1 MKVKVVK
8 DHFCGT
14 GWRAEPETLYLGGV
28 GAVYVEKLEFELP
41 EEWDGLAVTLHIEQ
55 EGGAVPQPM
64 LLDGNNNAPV
74 DRRFTTARQGL
85 WMLMATDGEGR
96 REMTMPGK
104 YVCYQTLENGEGT
117 GADGPAMPLRYQ
129 YLQLVLEQEARA
141 ALEAQRAARYRQWVA
156 DRCAA
161 KEHAL
166 LLEALSGMRYSDAS
180 AWDMIAQLKQRWN
193 SPPPEQAEP
202 VAVESIRL
210 DSKELS
216 IKVGESCPLK
226 ATVLPGSA
234 PQTVEWMAEPEGI
247 VQLRENTLTAVKG
260 GTVLLTAIA
269 GGKLAQRR
277 VRSVAVLLEKLA
289 LDKPSVKLKQGESV
303 TLTATLTP
311 TQSTV
316 TAVSW
321 TTNNAALAVMKD
333 QTTAVENGKAVNT
346 LAAMKDGSCI
356 ITAAAGGKSAVCS
369 VTVEKNGQ
377 SGGDEPAIVM
387 YAVSNRLNGLSTS
400 RADVVV
406 QSGKAYTAALT
417 LNEGYWLISIKV
429 TMGGEDVTATA
440 WNEKKMTVSIPDV
453 TGNIVITAEAK
464 LPMLKEL
471 AVGAVTK
478 LVEKDGAAAEEFM
491 VIAQDYEKELNGEGR
506 TLLARRHGI
515 TGKKWNTTWCTYADS
530 LIDVY
535 LNSEYLKDAP
545 QALKDIL
552 TETKFY
558 YTPGYSGSG
567 SSYTGSHTVTTL
579 SRKVFLPSCYEF
591 GFESYGYTSASS
603 PKYYHLEGSTFA
615 DAKKLALALLAADAE
630 TAGSVPNTY
639 FHFCL
644 WTRTPVLNDYGSG
657 LTGSALKEYL
667 YKCAEAVWAQM
678 LTAPD
683 KLNWG
688 GYKVNEPENMSWPDL
703 YRCWT
708 HPCFTLPGNTV
719 IDAKGNIVEVREE

>member
-1 MKVKVVK
+1 MKVRVVK

-28 GAVYVEKLEFELP
+28 GAVYVEKLEFVLP
-41 EEWDGLAVTLHIEQ
+41 ETWAGMAVTLHIEQ
-55 EGGAVPQPM
+55 EGGTVPQPM

-74 DRRFTTARQGL
+74 DGRFTTARQGL

-260 GTVLLTAIA
+260 GTALLTAIA

-277 VRSVAVLLEKLA
+277 VRSVAVSLEKLA

-346 LAAMKDGSCI
+346 LAALKDGSCI

-478 LVEKDGAAAEEFM
+478 LVEKDGAAAEEFV

-506 TLLARRHGI
+506 TFLARRHGI
-515 TGKKWNTTWCTYADS
+515 TGKKWNTICWMNC
-530 LIDVY
+530 L
-535 LNSEYLKDAP
+535 
-545 QALKDIL
+545 ALKGGQD
-552 TETKFY
+552 
-558 YTPGYSGSG
+558 GDNAC
-567 SSYTGSHTVTTL
+567 SS
-579 SRKVFLPSCYEF
+579 
-591 GFESYGYTSASS
+591 
-603 PKYYHLEGSTFA
+603 EGSRGP
-615 DAKKLALALLAADAE
+615 AAGQDR
-630 TAGSVPNTY
+630 AG
-639 FHFCL
+639 
-644 WTRTPVLNDYGSG
+644 GSDG
-657 LTGSALKEYL
+657 LQEHRRDGK
-667 YKCAEAVWAQM
+667 
-678 LTAPD
+678 D
-683 KLNWG
+683 KG
-688 GYKVNEPENMSWPDL
+688 
-703 YRCWT
+703 R
-708 HPCFTLPGNTV
+708 
-719 IDAKGNIVEVREE
+719 

>member
-1 MKVKVVK
+1 MKVRVVK

-28 GAVYVEKLEFELP
+28 GAVYVEKLEFVLP
-41 EEWDGLAVTLHIEQ
+41 ETWASMAVTLHIEQ
-55 EGGAVPQPM
+55 EGGTVPQPM

-74 DRRFTTARQGL
+74 DGRFTTARQGL

-210 DSKELS
+210 DSK
-216 IKVGESCPLK
+216 
-226 ATVLPGSA
+226 
-234 PQTVEWMAEPEGI
+234 
-247 VQLRENTLTAVKG
+247 
-260 GTVLLTAIA
+260 
-269 GGKLAQRR
+269 
-277 VRSVAVLLEKLA
+277 
-289 LDKPSVKLKQGESV
+289 
-303 TLTATLTP
+303 
-311 TQSTV
+311 
-316 TAVSW
+316 
-321 TTNNAALAVMKD
+321 
-333 QTTAVENGKAVNT
+333 
-346 LAAMKDGSCI
+346 
-356 ITAAAGGKSAVCS
+356 SAVCS

-464 LPMLKEL
+464 LPMLKKL
-471 AVGAVTK
+471 AVGAVKK
-478 LVEKDGAAAEEFM
+478 LVEKDGAAAEEFV

>member
-1 MKVKVVK
+1 M
-8 DHFCGT
+8 
-14 GWRAEPETLYLGGV
+14 

-277 VRSVAVLLEKLA
+277 VRSVAVSLEKLA

-346 LAAMKDGSCI
+346 LAALKDGSCI

-440 WNEKKMTVSIPDV
+440 WNEK
-453 TGNIVITAEAK
+453 
-464 LPMLKEL
+464 
-471 AVGAVTK
+471 
-478 LVEKDGAAAEEFM
+478 
-491 VIAQDYEKELNGEGR
+491 R
-506 TLLARRHGI
+506 
-515 TGKKWNTTWCTYADS
+515 
-530 LIDVY
+530 
-535 LNSEYLKDAP
+535 
-545 QALKDIL
+545 
-552 TETKFY
+552 
-558 YTPGYSGSG
+558 
-567 SSYTGSHTVTTL
+567 
-579 SRKVFLPSCYEF
+579 
-591 GFESYGYTSASS
+591 
-603 PKYYHLEGSTFA
+603 
-615 DAKKLALALLAADAE
+615 
-630 TAGSVPNTY
+630 
-639 FHFCL
+639 
-644 WTRTPVLNDYGSG
+644 
-657 LTGSALKEYL
+657 
-667 YKCAEAVWAQM
+667 
-678 LTAPD
+678 
-683 KLNWG
+683 
-688 GYKVNEPENMSWPDL
+688 
-703 YRCWT
+703 
-708 HPCFTLPGNTV
+708 
-719 IDAKGNIVEVREE
+719 

>member
-55 EGGAVPQPM
+55 EGGTVPQPM

-74 DRRFTTARQGL
+74 DGRFTTARQGL

-216 IKVGESCPLK
+216 VKVGESCPLK

-260 GTVLLTAIA
+260 GTALLTAIA

-277 VRSVAVLLEKLA
+277 VRSVAVSLEKLV

-311 TQSTV
+311 TKSTV

-346 LAAMKDGSCI
+346 LAALKDGSCI

-400 RADVVV
+400 RADAVV

-478 LVEKDGAAAEEFM
+478 LVEKDGAAAEEFV

-515 TGKKWNTTWCTYADS
+515 TGKNGTRHG
-530 LIDVY
+530 VRM
-535 LNSEYLKDAP
+535 P
-545 QALKDIL
+545 
-552 TETKFY
+552 
-558 YTPGYSGSG
+558 
-567 SSYTGSHTVTTL
+567 
-579 SRKVFLPSCYEF
+579 
-591 GFESYGYTSASS
+591 
-603 PKYYHLEGSTFA
+603 
-615 DAKKLALALLAADAE
+615 
-630 TAGSVPNTY
+630 TA
-639 FHFCL
+639 
-644 WTRTPVLNDYGSG
+644 
-657 LTGSALKEYL
+657 
-667 YKCAEAVWAQM
+667 
-678 LTAPD
+678 
-683 KLNWG
+683 
-688 GYKVNEPENMSWPDL
+688 
-703 YRCWT
+703 
-708 HPCFTLPGNTV
+708 
-719 IDAKGNIVEVREE
+719 

>member
-1 MKVKVVK
+1 MKVRVVK

-28 GAVYVEKLEFELP
+28 GAVYVEKLEFVLP
-41 EEWDGLAVTLHIEQ
+41 ETWAGMAVTLHIEQ
-55 EGGAVPQPM
+55 EGGTVPQPM

-74 DRRFTTARQGL
+74 DGRFTTARQGL

-260 GTVLLTAIA
+260 GTALLTAIA

-277 VRSVAVLLEKLA
+277 VQSVAVSLEKLA

-346 LAAMKDGSCI
+346 LAALKDGSCI

-417 LNEGYWLISIKV
+417 LNEGYWLISIQGFAFV
-429 TMGGEDVTATA
+429 AGLTALVQ
-440 WNEKKMTVSIPDV
+440 ESGLLVQ
-453 TGNIVITAEAK
+453 K
-464 LPMLKEL
+464 LPGGDDLVNGPLDVLVLHGLLVLVLGGKL
-471 AVGAVTK
+471 LLH
-478 LVEKDGAAAEEFM
+478 LVEGFD
-491 VIAQDYEKELNGEGR
+491 VLELPRYGLFAREAHCQQGETVAVHEVHGV
-506 TLLARRHGI
+506 LLTA
-515 TGKKWNTTWCTYADS
+515 
-530 LIDVY
+530 V
-535 LNSEYLKDAP
+535 
-545 QALKDIL
+545 
-552 TETKFY
+552 
-558 YTPGYSGSG
+558 
-567 SSYTGSHTVTTL
+567 
-579 SRKVFLPSCYEF
+579 
-591 GFESYGYTSASS
+591 
-603 PKYYHLEGSTFA
+603 LEGSGMEHGF
-615 DAKKLALALLAADAE
+615 
-630 TAGSVPNTY
+630 
-639 FHFCL
+639 
-644 WTRTPVLNDYGSG
+644 
-657 LTGSALKEYL
+657 
-667 YKCAEAVWAQM
+667 
-678 LTAPD
+678 
-683 KLNWG
+683 G
-688 GYKVNEPENMSWPDL
+688 G
-703 YRCWT
+703 
-708 HPCFTLPGNTV
+708 
-719 IDAKGNIVEVREE
+719 

>member
-1 MKVKVVK
+1 MKVRVVK

-14 GWRAEPETLYLGGV
+14 GWQAEPETLYLGGV
-28 GAVYVEKLEFELP
+28 GAVYVEKLEFVLP

-55 EGGAVPQPM
+55 EGGTVPQPM
-64 LLDGNNNAPV
+64 LLDGNNTVPV
-74 DRRFTTARQGL
+74 DGRFTTARQGL

-216 IKVGESCPLK
+216 IKVGESCTLK

-260 GTVLLTAIA
+260 GTALLTAIA

-277 VRSVAVLLEKLA
+277 VRSVAVSLEKLA

-311 TQSTV
+311 AQSTV
-316 TAVSW
+316 TAVGWS
-321 TTNNAALAVMKD
+321 TSNAALAVMKD
-333 QTTAVENGKAVNT
+333 QTTAAENGKAVNT
-346 LAAMKDGSCI
+346 LAALKDGSCI
-356 ITAAAGGKSAVCS
+356 ITAAAGGKSAKCS
-369 VTVEKNGQ
+369 VTVEKSGQ

-387 YAVSNRLNGLSTS
+387 YLRQQIREEGHRLNDLLDAIGLSRST
-400 RADVVV
+400 
-406 QSGKAYTAALT
+406 YYYEL
-417 LNEGYWLISIKV
+417 
-429 TMGGEDVTATA
+429 
-440 WNEKKMTVSIPDV
+440 KKT
-453 TGNIVITAEAK
+453 
-464 LPMLKEL
+464 
-471 AVGAVTK
+471 
-478 LVEKDGAAAEEFM
+478 
-491 VIAQDYEKELNGEGR
+491 
-506 TLLARRHGI
+506 
-515 TGKKWNTTWCTYADS
+515 
-530 LIDVY
+530 
-535 LNSEYLKDAP
+535 
-545 QALKDIL
+545 DIL
-552 TETKFY
+552 LKM
-558 YTPGYSGSG
+558 GK
-567 SSYTGSHTVTTL
+567 
-579 SRKVFLPSCYEF
+579 RKP
-591 GFESYGYTSASS
+591 
-603 PKYYHLEGSTFA
+603 
-615 DAKKLALALLAADAE
+615 
-630 TAGSVPNTY
+630 
-639 FHFCL
+639 
-644 WTRTPVLNDYGSG
+644 
-657 LTGSALKEYL
+657 
-667 YKCAEAVWAQM
+667 
-678 LTAPD
+678 
-683 KLNWG
+683 
-688 GYKVNEPENMSWPDL
+688 
-703 YRCWT
+703 RCGV
-708 HPCFTLPGNTV
+708 HRG
-719 IDAKGNIVEVREE
+719 E

>member
-1 MKVKVVK
+1 MKVRVVK

-28 GAVYVEKLEFELP
+28 GAVYVEKLEFVLP
-41 EEWDGLAVTLHIEQ
+41 ETWAGMAVTLHIEQ
-55 EGGAVPQPM
+55 EGGTVPQPM

-74 DRRFTTARQGL
+74 DGRFTTARQGL

-260 GTVLLTAIA
+260 GTALLTAIA

-277 VRSVAVLLEKLA
+277 VRSVAVSLEKLA

-346 LAAMKDGSCI
+346 LAALKDGSCI

-377 SGGDEPAIVM
+377 ASS
-387 YAVSNRLNGLSTS
+387 AVSLPRCSVAGTLPCRRWSSLWPSTTSPVWWWRACSTPAPRPRPVRWKARLAGRASSARARRCSSCWWPASLMLSS
-400 RADVVV
+400 
-406 QSGKAYTAALT
+406 
-417 LNEGYWLISIKV
+417 
-429 TMGGEDVTATA
+429 
-440 WNEKKMTVSIPDV
+440 
-453 TGNIVITAEAK
+453 
-464 LPMLKEL
+464 
-471 AVGAVTK
+471 
-478 LVEKDGAAAEEFM
+478 AAASS
-491 VIAQDYEKELNGEGR
+491 A
-506 TLLARRHGI
+506 TRR
-515 TGKKWNTTWCTYADS
+515 
-530 LIDVY
+530 
-535 LNSEYLKDAP
+535 
-545 QALKDIL
+545 
-552 TETKFY
+552 
-558 YTPGYSGSG
+558 
-567 SSYTGSHTVTTL
+567 SSAFRPT
-579 SRKVFLPSCYEF
+579 RPSP
-591 GFESYGYTSASS
+591 SS
-603 PKYYHLEGSTFA
+603 KMPA
-615 DAKKLALALLAADAE
+615 
-630 TAGSVPNTY
+630 
-639 FHFCL
+639 
-644 WTRTPVLNDYGSG
+644 
-657 LTGSALKEYL
+657 
-667 YKCAEAVWAQM
+667 
-678 LTAPD
+678 
-683 KLNWG
+683 
-688 GYKVNEPENMSWPDL
+688 
-703 YRCWT
+703 
-708 HPCFTLPGNTV
+708 
-719 IDAKGNIVEVREE
+719 

>member
-1 MKVKVVK
+1 M
-8 DHFCGT
+8 
-14 GWRAEPETLYLGGV
+14 
-28 GAVYVEKLEFELP
+28 
-41 EEWDGLAVTLHIEQ
+41 
-55 EGGAVPQPM
+55 
-64 LLDGNNNAPV
+64 
-74 DRRFTTARQGL
+74 
-85 WMLMATDGEGR
+85 
-96 REMTMPGK
+96 
-104 YVCYQTLENGEGT
+104 
-117 GADGPAMPLRYQ
+117 
-129 YLQLVLEQEARA
+129 
-141 ALEAQRAARYRQWVA
+141 A

-260 GTVLLTAIA
+260 GTALLTAIA

-277 VRSVAVLLEKLA
+277 VRSVAVSLEKLA

-346 LAAMKDGSCI
+346 LAALKDGSCI

-478 LVEKDGAAAEEFM
+478 LVEKDGAAAEEIV

-644 WTRTPVLNDYGSG
+644 WTRTPVLNDYVSG

-667 YKCAEAVWAQM
+667 YKSAEAVWAQM

>member
-1 MKVKVVK
+1 MKVRVVK

-28 GAVYVEKLEFELP
+28 GAVYVEKLEFVLP

-55 EGGAVPQPM
+55 EGGTVPQPM
-64 LLDGNNNAPV
+64 LLDGNNTVPV

-166 LLEALSGMRYSDAS
+166 LLKALSGMRYSDAS

-216 IKVGESCPLK
+216 IKVGESCTLK

-260 GTVLLTAIA
+260 GTALLTAIA

-277 VRSVAVLLEKLA
+277 VQSVAVSLEKLA

-311 TQSTV
+311 AQSTV

-321 TTNNAALAVMKD
+321 STSNAALAVMKD
-333 QTTAVENGKAVNT
+333 QTTAAENGKAVNT
-346 LAAMKDGSCI
+346 LAALKDGS
-356 ITAAAGGKSAVCS
+356 
-369 VTVEKNGQ
+369 
-377 SGGDEPAIVM
+377 
-387 YAVSNRLNGLSTS
+387 
-400 RADVVV
+400 
-406 QSGKAYTAALT
+406 
-417 LNEGYWLISIKV
+417 
-429 TMGGEDVTATA
+429 
-440 WNEKKMTVSIPDV
+440 
-453 TGNIVITAEAK
+453 
-464 LPMLKEL
+464 
-471 AVGAVTK
+471 
-478 LVEKDGAAAEEFM
+478 
-491 VIAQDYEKELNGEGR
+491 
-506 TLLARRHGI
+506 
-515 TGKKWNTTWCTYADS
+515 
-530 LIDVY
+530 
-535 LNSEYLKDAP
+535 
-545 QALKDIL
+545 
-552 TETKFY
+552 
-558 YTPGYSGSG
+558 
-567 SSYTGSHTVTTL
+567 
-579 SRKVFLPSCYEF
+579 
-591 GFESYGYTSASS
+591 
-603 PKYYHLEGSTFA
+603 LEGSTFA

-639 FHFCL
+639 FHFCF
-644 WTRTPVLNDYGSG
+644 WTRTPVLNAYGSG
-657 LTGSALKEYL
+657 LTGSALKEKRL
-667 YKCAEAVWAQM
+667 CGRSGSTDLCKDRPDGRARIDRKLCRRTAAESTADADSCHHGSLLHCEIGGMDLWHGVPYRSAAV
-678 LTAPD
+678 
-683 KLNWG
+683 
-688 GYKVNEPENMSWPDL
+688 
-703 YRCWT
+703 
-708 HPCFTLPGNTV
+708 
-719 IDAKGNIVEVREE
+719 

>member
-1 MKVKVVK
+1 MS
-8 DHFCGT
+8 
-14 GWRAEPETLYLGGV
+14 RPRRRLSAEPETLYLGGV
-28 GAVYVEKLEFELP
+28 GAVYVEKLEFVLP
-41 EEWDGLAVTLHIEQ
+41 ETWAGMAVTLHIEQ
-55 EGGAVPQPM
+55 EGGTMPQPM

-74 DRRFTTARQGL
+74 DGRFTTARQGL

-260 GTVLLTAIA
+260 GTALLTAIA

-277 VRSVAVLLEKLA
+277 VRSVAVSLEKLA

-321 TTNNAALAVMKD
+321 TTNNAALAVMMDAELKYYRKD
-333 QTTAVENGKAVNT
+333 YGGALESLNIIAKRAYGKDDYYTDASQEAVLEALVDEYFLEFPAEGVIWWALIRLDKIWDYNDY
-346 LAAMKDGSCI
+346 LAANRNNTNILLWPIS
-356 ITAAAGGKSAVCS
+356 KSARD
-369 VTVEKNGQ
+369 KN
-377 SGGDEPAIVM
+377 
-387 YAVSNRLNGLSTS
+387 SN
-400 RADVVV
+400 
-406 QSGKAYTAALT
+406 LT
-417 LNEGYWLISIKV
+417 QTEGWY
-429 TMGGEDVTATA
+429 
-440 WNEKKMTVSIPDV
+440 
-453 TGNIVITAEAK
+453 
-464 LPMLKEL
+464 
-471 AVGAVTK
+471 
-478 LVEKDGAAAEEFM
+478 
-491 VIAQDYEKELNGEGR
+491 
-506 TLLARRHGI
+506 
-515 TGKKWNTTWCTYADS
+515 
-530 LIDVY
+530 
-535 LNSEYLKDAP
+535 
-545 QALKDIL
+545 
-552 TETKFY
+552 
-558 YTPGYSGSG
+558 
-567 SSYTGSHTVTTL
+567 
-579 SRKVFLPSCYEF
+579 
-591 GFESYGYTSASS
+591 
-603 PKYYHLEGSTFA
+603 
-615 DAKKLALALLAADAE
+615 
-630 TAGSVPNTY
+630 
-639 FHFCL
+639 
-644 WTRTPVLNDYGSG
+644 
-657 LTGSALKEYL
+657 
-667 YKCAEAVWAQM
+667 
-678 LTAPD
+678 
-683 KLNWG
+683 
-688 GYKVNEPENMSWPDL
+688 
-703 YRCWT
+703 
-708 HPCFTLPGNTV
+708 
-719 IDAKGNIVEVREE
+719 

>member
-1 MKVKVVK
+1 MKVRVVK

-14 GWRAEPETLYLGGV
+14 DWRAEPETLYLGGV
-28 GAVYVEKLEFELP
+28 GAVYVEKLEFVLP
-41 EEWDGLAVTLHIEQ
+41 ETWAGMAVTLHIEQ
-55 EGGAVPQPM
+55 EGGTVPQPM

-74 DRRFTTARQGL
+74 DGRFTTARQGL

-260 GTVLLTAIA
+260 GTALLTAIA

-277 VRSVAVLLEKLA
+277 VRSVAVSLEKLA

-346 LAAMKDGSCI
+346 LAALKDGSCI

-377 SGGDEPAIVM
+377 ASS
-387 YAVSNRLNGLSTS
+387 AVSLPRCSVAGTLPCRRWSSLWPSTTSPVWWWQAYSTPAPRPRPARWKARLAGRASSARARRCSSCWWPASLMLSS
-400 RADVVV
+400 
-406 QSGKAYTAALT
+406 
-417 LNEGYWLISIKV
+417 
-429 TMGGEDVTATA
+429 
-440 WNEKKMTVSIPDV
+440 
-453 TGNIVITAEAK
+453 
-464 LPMLKEL
+464 
-471 AVGAVTK
+471 
-478 LVEKDGAAAEEFM
+478 AAASS
-491 VIAQDYEKELNGEGR
+491 A
-506 TLLARRHGI
+506 TRR
-515 TGKKWNTTWCTYADS
+515 
-530 LIDVY
+530 
-535 LNSEYLKDAP
+535 
-545 QALKDIL
+545 
-552 TETKFY
+552 
-558 YTPGYSGSG
+558 
-567 SSYTGSHTVTTL
+567 SSAFRPT
-579 SRKVFLPSCYEF
+579 RPSP
-591 GFESYGYTSASS
+591 SS
-603 PKYYHLEGSTFA
+603 KMPA
-615 DAKKLALALLAADAE
+615 
-630 TAGSVPNTY
+630 
-639 FHFCL
+639 
-644 WTRTPVLNDYGSG
+644 
-657 LTGSALKEYL
+657 
-667 YKCAEAVWAQM
+667 
-678 LTAPD
+678 
-683 KLNWG
+683 
-688 GYKVNEPENMSWPDL
+688 
-703 YRCWT
+703 
-708 HPCFTLPGNTV
+708 
-719 IDAKGNIVEVREE
+719 

>member
-1 MKVKVVK
+1 MKVRVVK

-28 GAVYVEKLEFELP
+28 GAVYVEKLEFVLP
-41 EEWDGLAVTLHIEQ
+41 ETWAGMAVTLHIEQ
-55 EGGAVPQPM
+55 EGGTVPQPM

-74 DRRFTTARQGL
+74 DGRFTTARQGL

-260 GTVLLTAIA
+260 GTALLTAIA

-277 VRSVAVLLEKLA
+277 VRSVAVSLEKLV

-346 LAAMKDGSCI
+346 LAALKDGSCI

-464 LPMLKEL
+464 LPMLKEM
-471 AVGAVTK
+471 AVGAVIK
-478 LVEKDGAAAEEFM
+478 LVEKDGATAEEFV

-515 TGKKWNTTWCTYADS
+515 TGKNGTRHG
-530 LIDVY
+530 VRM
-535 LNSEYLKDAP
+535 P
-545 QALKDIL
+545 
-552 TETKFY
+552 
-558 YTPGYSGSG
+558 
-567 SSYTGSHTVTTL
+567 
-579 SRKVFLPSCYEF
+579 
-591 GFESYGYTSASS
+591 
-603 PKYYHLEGSTFA
+603 
-615 DAKKLALALLAADAE
+615 
-630 TAGSVPNTY
+630 TA
-639 FHFCL
+639 
-644 WTRTPVLNDYGSG
+644 
-657 LTGSALKEYL
+657 
-667 YKCAEAVWAQM
+667 
-678 LTAPD
+678 
-683 KLNWG
+683 
-688 GYKVNEPENMSWPDL
+688 
-703 YRCWT
+703 
-708 HPCFTLPGNTV
+708 
-719 IDAKGNIVEVREE
+719 